1 MPAKLFEAMVCC
13 IPGSVVVVF
22 PPSIAGREDM
32 REELFEDMAC
42 SILDSLLSPP
52 YNLFPGERLHSTI
65 KRILQHLRLL

>member
-1 MPAKLFEAMVCC
+1 MPEKLFEAMVCC

-32 REELFEDMAC
+32 PEELFEDMAC

-52 YNLFPGERLHSTI
+52 YNLFR
-65 KRILQHLRLL
+65 